1 MANTYTQ
8 LYIQFVFAVQN
19 RTSLIKPEWE
29 QQLHKYIT
37 GIVQKNRHKM
47 IVINGMEDHLHIFI
61 GFHTTQSIADLM
73 RLVKG
78 ESSEW
83 VNTQKFVKGRFTW
96 QEGYGAF
103 SYGRSQIDQVYKYI
117 INQKKH
123 HAKMTFT
130 VEYIALLEKFDVG
143 YDKQYIFKGIE

>member
-19 RTSLIKPEWE
+19 RISLIKPAWE

-37 GIVQKNRHKM
+37 GIVQKNSHKM
-47 IVINGMEDHLHIFI
+47 IVINGTEDHLHLFT
-61 GFHTTQSIADLM
+61 GLHTTQSIADLM

-83 VNTQKFVKGRFTW
+83 INTQKFVRGRFTW

-103 SYGRSQIDQVYKYI
+103 SYGRSQIDQVYKNI

-123 HAKMTFT
+123 HAKMTFIE
-130 VEYIALLEKFDVG
+130 EYIALLEKFGVE
-143 YDKQYIFKGIE
+143 YDKRYIFKEIE